1 MLGYCLTGDTT
12 EHALFFCYGTGANGK
27 GVTINTVASI
37 LKDYGQTASV
47 ETFTASRNDRHLTE
61 LAVLRGARLV
71 TVSETEEGRRWAES
85 RIKQLTGG
93 DRIRANFMRQDTF
106 EFVPQLKLLISGNH
120 KPGIRSV
127 DEAIRRWFHLLPFT
141 LTIPPEERHLGFAD
155 TLKDEWPAILG
166 WMVQGCLEW
175 QRIGLNPPAAVRAA
189 TAAYL
194 DAQDAIGAWLEEC
207 CEIDP
212 NSFEK
217 RGALYASWAEW
228 ATAAGEPVGASRS
241 FYEKLEG
248 RGYGQTIYSGQR
260 RFVGLRLKPQPGST
274 HRTEYDKPE

>member
-1 MLGYCLTGDTT
+1 
-12 EHALFFCYGTGANGK
+12 
-27 GVTINTVASI
+27 
-37 LKDYGQTASV
+37 
-47 ETFTASRNDRHLTE
+47 
-61 LAVLRGARLV
+61 
-71 TVSETEEGRRWAES
+71 
-85 RIKQLTGG
+85 
-93 DRIRANFMRQDTF
+93 MRQDTF

-194 DAQDAIGAWLEEC
+194 DAQDAIGAWLEKSVAKS
-207 CEIDP
+207 IP
-212 NSFEK
+212 
-217 RGALYASWAEW
+217 
-228 ATAAGEPVGASRS
+228 TASRS
-241 FYEKLEG
+241 EAPFMRHG
-248 RGYGQTIYSGQR
+248 RSGNRCRGACR
-260 RFVGLRLKPQPGST
+260 RK
-274 HRTEYDKPE
+274 